1 MFYFRPFGPLN
12 KYFRD
17 YFPLEL
23 VKTANLDPNGKY
35 LLCSHPHGAMPAGIN
50 IATAT
55 NVCGWDE
62 KFPGKTNACLNFFFI
77 FSDIESIYEF
87 EANFNVIFLG
97 LDVRCCTVPINF
109 TFLGLHRE
117 LVLASGMVSSSKA
130 SIEYMFRYIKTKILL
145 DQSTINIIHFYRT
158 I

>member
-50 IATAT
+50 VATAT

-62 KFPGKTNACLNFFFI
+62 KFPGKTKACLKTSI
-77 FSDIESIYEF
+77 FSDIYF
-87 EANFNVIFLG
+87 NF
-97 LDVRCCTVPINF
+97 CT
-109 TFLGLHRE
+109 
-117 LVLASGMVSSSKA
+117 
-130 SIEYMFRYIKTKILL
+130 
-145 DQSTINIIHFYRT
+145 TID
-158 I
+158 

>member
-23 VKTANLDPNGKY
+23 VKTADLDPNGKY

-55 NVCGWDE
+55 NVCGWNE
-62 KFPGKTNACLNFFFI
+62 KFPGKTKVCLEVFPYFRISKFLYHDRLMSLRQVLML
-77 FSDIESIYEF
+77 FS
-87 EANFNVIFLG
+87 
-97 LDVRCCTVPINF
+97 
-109 TFLGLHRE
+109 
-117 LVLASGMVSSSKA
+117 
-130 SIEYMFRYIKTKILL
+130 
-145 DQSTINIIHFYRT
+145 
-158 I
+158 